1 MAEVA
6 WAIRYEM
13 ARTIDDVLARVRLLF
28 LDARAAIASCEKVAR
43 LLAKELDHDEAWT
56 QNQIAEFKTNGFLL
70 SDFQQHY

>member
-13 ARTIDDVLARVRLLF
+13 ARTIDDVLARRVRLLF

-43 LLAKELDHDEAWT
+43 LLAKELDHDEWT
-56 QNQIAEFKTNGFLL
+56 QNQIAEFKTIANV
-70 SDFQQHY
+70 SII